1 MFGKKEKEKE
11 KEKERKMMMMKLYNC
26 DTGNKRKKGK
36 KRRSVL
42 RTSIDDPRDRIERL
56 RIKNLKMENF
66 ICLKKRNVKKY
77 SQIEVALYQ

>member
-1 MFGKKEKEKE
+1 
-11 KEKERKMMMMKLYNC
+11 MMMMKLYNC

-36 KRRSVL
+36 KREKTTKRFL

>member
-36 KRRSVL
+36 KRRSVFYGL
-42 RTSIDDPRDRIERL
+42 GHRSTIREIE
-56 RIKNLKMENF
+56 
-66 ICLKKRNVKKY
+66 
-77 SQIEVALYQ
+77 SSG